1 MKQTSAEFASGLA
14 VPSSDAVLPHA
25 RPRNDGAAQPV
36 LAVTLALIPVIAA
49 VPVGSHRPIYWM
61 IWTVVIAC
69 LVIAVIAQGRH
80 PLRLP
85 IAGVGGLAVV
95 FLAACGLQLLPI
107 GTMFGLERPFISID
121 TGATALA
128 TLRWASYA
136 GFFWLMCQA
145 SRQREQARLIAW
157 VLFLGIFLHAIW
169 ALVAFRFLG
178 DAALWGPKLHYQGS
192 VTGTFVNR
200 NAYAVFLGFGL
211 ILGLGLL
218 SHAALKPDVERRRMA
233 VLFSA
238 QTVWSGTLW
247 LCLGVI
253 ALALFG
259 TASRFGVFAS
269 LLAAL
274 VLVGALAA
282 KHSGSGR
289 FTARVVGW
297 WSLVVL
303 ALFAIVGRPALER
316 AVFTQID
323 SQDRVSLYV
332 QVIDL
337 IRQQPLTGV
346 GLDVFETAFQ
356 GVHRTPMSPDL
367 AWDRAHSTYLAL
379 WAEMGL
385 IVGSIPPLICLIIA
399 VTLITRFMRAKRD
412 FVFVAIALSAIT
424 LGAIHSLVDFSLEI
438 AANVYVFL
446 ALVALGATRATG
458 QGAGERS

>member
-1 MKQTSAEFASGLA
+1 MEMAFSMTFSPEAISWSTLPVRWRSSQASN
-14 VPSSDAVLPHA
+14 PRA
-25 RPRNDGAAQPV
+25 RAAQG
-36 LAVTLALIPVIAA
+36 LS
-49 VPVGSHRPIYWM
+49 VP
-61 IWTVVIAC
+61 
-69 LVIAVIAQGRH
+69 
-80 PLRLP
+80 LP
-85 IAGVGGLAVV
+85 
-95 FLAACGLQLLPI
+95 PN
-107 GTMFGLERPFISID
+107 TP
-121 TGATALA
+121 
-128 TLRWASYA
+128 
-136 GFFWLMCQA
+136 
-145 SRQREQARLIAW
+145 
-157 VLFLGIFLHAIW
+157 
-169 ALVAFRFLG
+169 ALVA
-178 DAALWGPKLHYQGS
+178 S
-192 VTGTFVNR
+192 
-200 NAYAVFLGFGL
+200 
-211 ILGLGLL
+211 
-218 SHAALKPDVERRRMA
+218 
-233 VLFSA
+233 
-238 QTVWSGTLW
+238 
-247 LCLGVI
+247 
-253 ALALFG
+253 
-259 TASRFGVFAS
+259 
-269 LLAAL
+269 
-274 VLVGALAA
+274 
-282 KHSGSGR
+282 
-289 FTARVVGW
+289 ARVVGW